1 MFQQSQFSEQK
12 NQSGFKQGV
21 NYNEQVTNMTI
32 RMMKKLKISVSD
44 KNEILFHD
52 KPITLI
58 QVVARA
64 ESSQDSDG
72 KGSIVIND
80 DSGFEKISILFSEGD
95 YVREMFNIVNN
106 EEPKTC
112 YFQFLLRT
120 RIRKEGI
127 CFDIMNIKKVNQ
139 IGQVISHM
147 LNIIQQTIKSNHIK
161 NPNFM
166 QTSTQIVEEEQ
177 FKPSQQSLSDK
188 ILNFIK
194 QFGDTSIPMQ
204 KIINMFSDQHGLQD
218 IKQSIRQLYDNGSI
232 QQGQGV
238 NTYMLVD

>member
-21 NYNEQVTNMTI
+21 NYNEQITNMTI
-32 RMMKKLKISVSD
+32 RMMKKLKISTTD
-44 KNEILFHD
+44 KNEILFLD

-58 QVVARA
+58 QVVARV
-64 ESSQDSDG
+64 EQTQDSDG

-106 EEPKTC
+106 EEPKTS

-120 RIRKEGI
+120 RIRKDGI

-147 LNIIQQTIKSNHIK
+147 LNIIQQKIKQNHIR

-177 FKPSQQSLSDK
+177 IKPSQQSLSTK

-194 QFGDTSIPMQ
+194 QFGDASIPQQ
-204 KIINMFSDQHGLQD
+204 KIFNMFSDQHVLQEIKLS
-218 IKQSIRQLYDNGSI
+218 IKQLCENGNI
-232 QQGQGV
+232 QQGEGV